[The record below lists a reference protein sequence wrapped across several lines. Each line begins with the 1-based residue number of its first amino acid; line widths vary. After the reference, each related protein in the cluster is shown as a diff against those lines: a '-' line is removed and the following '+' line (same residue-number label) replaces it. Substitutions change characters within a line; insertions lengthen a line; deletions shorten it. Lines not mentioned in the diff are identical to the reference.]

1 MRTARIARSALRAF
15 ARHYPLTG
23 LGSLAL
29 LTSAGALRSF
39 GYGQMDL
46 VIFAL
51 CLCVLI
57 VLVATLFA
65 TVIGGLY
72 VQKRLVPRAFS
83 SQAAGQLELEAGYAN
98 ASGVLAP
105 SLGWLPLIRLEWQ
118 LRRPQGINT
127 ELTNH
132 PDGTQRET
140 LTPQQRA
147 MGQGLIRHFRVSDA
161 LGLSRYEWSLED
173 DRCYRI
179 LPSLGACRALTL
191 QRALANDDGMP
202 EPSGATDGDRME
214 IRAYAPG
221 DSFRDILWKHF
232 ANNRQLNVRL
242 PERSAALDDK
252 TSAYLVSGEGD
263 ETAAALA
270 RLALESRLLGE
281 FWQFAADG
289 PSPGAASELER
300 ALDSIAASKAQ
311 DGHRHDYGLDE
322 FIEEK
327 QLQHCV
333 VFAGLDDADTFTRL
347 IETASSRRCRL
358 SLVIGV
364 DQEGMTAPIRG
375 WRRLLTTQR
384 YAVADSSARVKRLTA
399 LSQHVESV
407 VVLDRH
413 SGAQLSAAQLGKHSA
428 ETAS

>member
-1 MRTARIARSALRAF
+1 MRIARIAKSALSAI
-15 ARHYPLTG
+15 ARRFPLTG
-23 LGSLAL
+23 LGCLAL

-72 VQKRLVPRAFS
+72 IQKRLVPRAFR
-83 SQAAGQLELEAGYAN
+83 SQPKDQLELEAGFAN

-105 SLGWLPLIRLEWQ
+105 SLGWLPLVRLQWR
-118 LRRPQGINT
+118 LRHPERVIT
-127 ELTNH
+127 ELRNH
-132 PDGTQRET
+132 PDGSQRET
-140 LTPQQRA
+140 LTPQQRT
-147 MGQGLIRHFRVSDA
+147 MGRGLIRHFRVSDA

-179 LPSLGACRALTL
+179 LPSLGAYRPLTL
-191 QRALANDDGMP
+191 QRALANDDGIP
-202 EPSGATDGDRME
+202 DLSGAADGDRME

-232 ANNRQLNVRL
+232 ATNRQLNVRL
-242 PERSAALDDK
+242 PERSTALDDK

-281 FWQFAADG
+281 QWQFAADG
-289 PSPGAASELER
+289 PSTSVATALEP
-300 ALDSIAASKAQ
+300 ALDAIAASGAQ
-311 DGHRHDYGLDE
+311 GEQRHAYGLDA
-322 FIEEK
+322 FIETQ

-333 VFAGLDDADTFTRL
+333 VFTGLDDA
-347 IETASSRRCRL
+347 ETVACLVATARSRRCRL

-364 DQEGMTAPIRG
+364 DHAGKTAPARG
-375 WRRLLTTQR
+375 WRRLVTTQHT
-384 YAVADSSARVKRLTA
+384 AVSNGSARAERLTA
-399 LSQHVESV
+399 LSQHLESV
-407 VVLDRH
+407 VILDRH
-413 SGAQLSAAQLGKHSA
+413 SGAQLSAAQLENPPA